1 MDRRNREIKM
11 NRHDGYYRRMAL
23 PAILI
28 TTVVFIMPVGAVF
41 LRAFLSGNGLWE
53 TFSDSYT
60 WRLLLFTVWESFL
73 SAFLSVLLAIP
84 FSIFFSRYT
93 FFGRRA
99 ILTMSD
105 AAFALPAILAVLGFV
120 IYYGNNGIV
129 NSALK
134 AISGGKWAAK
144 VLYSFKAIILAH
156 VYLNFP
162 VAFSLI
168 TSSLCS
174 MPDTEEK
181 ASRLLGASEIK
192 TFIRITLPK
201 VRGMII
207 ATFTLIFLFCFP
219 SFLIVMSLGGNPR
232 YFTMEAEIYKR
243 TYTDVNPAG
252 SASLALFS
260 FLIMA
265 LLLVI
270 TGYGR
275 EEKRVSR
282 NRHTLIKAT
291 KGKLTTAL
299 VLCVLI
305 FLFMAPPMLSIL
317 YRAFFTKDGVFTLK
331 AWTDIAARSRSGTG
345 TSLNAIIN
353 SLLIAS
359 ASAFIAVNLAS
370 AIAIGS
376 VRTGSRF
383 TPLLTSLPMAMGS
396 VSMGLGFS
404 FIAAR
409 MPLRNM
415 VTSYLLVLAAHIV
428 VVMPFAVRT
437 VLPGARR
444 IPLRLSLAAKTL
456 GGDSREAYRLV
467 EKPLLKPFRRR
478 AFAFAFALSLGEVN
492 ATLALS
498 EGRVTTIPILIY
510 KMINQYNY
518 QGASALAVI
527 LLSVAITMFAI
538 GETGGDEYAVS

>member
-1 MDRRNREIKM
+1 MK
-11 NRHDGYYRRMAL
+11 RHDGYYRRMAL
-23 PAILI
+23 PALII
-28 TTVVFIMPVGAVF
+28 TTVVFIMPVGAVL
-41 LRAFLSGNGLWE
+41 LRAFSSGSGLLE
-53 TFSDSYT
+53 TFTDSYT
-60 WRLLLFTVWESFL
+60 WRLLAFTVWESFL
-73 SAFLSVLLAIP
+73 SALLSVLLAIP
-84 FSIFFSRYT
+84 FAVFFSRYT
-93 FFGRRA
+93 FFGRKV

-129 NSALK
+129 NNALRTV
-134 AISGGKWAAK
+134 SGGRWSLK

-168 TSSLCS
+168 TSSLSS
-174 MPDTEEK
+174 MPDAEEK

-192 TFIRITLPK
+192 TFLRITVPK
-201 VRGMII
+201 IKGTIL

-232 YFTMEAEIYKR
+232 FFTMEAEIYKR
-243 TYTDVNPAG
+243 TYTDVNPSG
-252 SASLALFS
+252 SASLAIFS
-260 FLIMA
+260 FLVMA
-265 LLLVI
+265 LLLVM

-275 EEKRVSR
+275 QEKRLSR
-282 NRHTLIKAT
+282 SRHTLIKAT
-291 KGKLTTAL
+291 GGKLAKAV
-299 VLCVLI
+299 VLCIII

-317 YRAFFTKDGVFTLK
+317 YRAFFTKDGTFTLK
-331 AWTDIAARSRSGTG
+331 AWADIAARSRSGTG
-345 TSLNAIIN
+345 TSLNAILN
-353 SLLIAS
+353 SIMIAS
-359 ASAFIAVNLAS
+359 GSAIIAVSMAS
-370 AIAIGS
+370 AIAIGA

-383 TPLLTSLPMAMGS
+383 TTLVTSLPMAMGS

-409 MPLRNM
+409 MPFRNTF
-415 VTSYLLVLAAHIV
+415 TSYAIVLAAHTV
-428 VVMPFAVRT
+428 VIMPFAVRT
-437 VLPGARR
+437 ILPGARR
-444 IPLRLSLAAKTL
+444 IPERLSLAAKTL
-456 GGDSREAYRLV
+456 GGDSREAYRLI
-467 EKPLLKPFRRR
+467 ERPMLRPYRRR

-527 LLSVAITMFAI
+527 LLIIAITMFAI

>member
-1 MDRRNREIKM
+1 MTGR
-11 NRHDGYYRRMAL
+11 DGFYRRKAL
-23 PAILI
+23 PALI
-28 TTVVFIMPVGAVF
+28 VTAVVFILPMGAVF
-41 LRAFLSGNGLWE
+41 LKAFTSSGEPLK
-53 TFSDSYT
+53 TFSDPYT
-60 WRLLLFTVWESFL
+60 WRLLGFTVWESFL
-73 SAFLSVLLAIP
+73 SALISVLLAVP
-84 FSIFFSRYT
+84 FAVFFSRYT

-105 AAFALPAILAVLGFV
+105 AAFALPAILAVLGFI
-120 IYYGNNGIV
+120 IYYGNNGMV
-129 NSALK
+129 NNAL
-134 AISGGKWAAK
+134 AAVSGGAWSVKI
-144 VLYSFKAIILAH
+144 LYSFKAIILAH

-168 TSSLCS
+168 TSSLSS

-181 ASRLLGASEIK
+181 TSRLLGASEFT

-201 VRGMII
+201 TWSTLL
-207 ATFTLIFLFCFP
+207 AAFTLIFLFCFP

-243 TYTDVNPAG
+243 TYTDVNPSS
-252 SASLALFS
+252 SAALAVFS
-260 FLIMA
+260 FVIMVI
-265 LLLVI
+265 LLLI
-270 TGYGR
+270 TGSGR

-282 NRHTLIKAT
+282 SRR
-291 KGKLTTAL
+291 
-299 VLCVLI
+299 VLCRTSGNTRAAAIVLSLVI

-317 YRAFFTKDGVFTLK
+317 YRAFFTKDGSFTLK
-331 AWTDIAARSRSGTG
+331 AWSAIAARTKSGTA
-345 TSLNAIIN
+345 TSLSAVLN
-353 SLLIAS
+353 SLLVAS
-359 ASAFIAVNLAS
+359 LSAFIATNMAC
-370 AIAIGS
+370 AISMGAA
-376 VRTGSRF
+376 RTGSRL
-383 TPLLTSLPMAMGS
+383 TALLTSLPMAIGS

-409 MPLRNM
+409 MPVRNIF
-415 VTSYLLVLAAHIV
+415 TSYLMVLAAHTV
-428 VVMPFAVRT
+428 VVLPFAVRSI
-437 VLPGARR
+437 LPGARR
-444 IPLRLSLAAKTL
+444 IPLRLALAAQTL
-456 GGDSREAYRLV
+456 GGDSEEAYRLI
-467 EKPLLKPFRRR
+467 EKPLLKPYRRR

-527 LLSVAITMFAI
+527 LLTIAMIVFAV

>member
-1 MDRRNREIKM
+1 MK
-11 NRHDGYYRRMAL
+11 RHDGYYRRMAL
-23 PAILI
+23 PALII
-28 TTVVFIMPVGAVF
+28 TTVVFIMPVGAVL
-41 LRAFLSGNGLWE
+41 LRAFSSGSGLLE
-53 TFSDSYT
+53 TFTDSYT
-60 WRLLLFTVWESFL
+60 WRLLAFTVWESFL
-73 SAFLSVLLAIP
+73 SALLSVLLAIP
-84 FSIFFSRYT
+84 FAVFFSRYT
-93 FFGRRA
+93 FFGRKV

-120 IYYGNNGIV
+120 IYYGNNGMV
-129 NSALK
+129 NNALRTV
-134 AISGGKWAAK
+134 SGGRWSLK

-168 TSSLCS
+168 TSSLSS
-174 MPDTEEK
+174 MPDAEEK

-192 TFIRITLPK
+192 TFLRITVPK
-201 VRGMII
+201 IRGTIL
-207 ATFTLIFLFCFP
+207 ATFTLVFLFCFP

-232 YFTMEAEIYKR
+232 FFTMEAEIYKR
-243 TYTDVNPAG
+243 TYTDVNPSG
-252 SASLALFS
+252 SASLAIFS
-260 FLIMA
+260 FLVMA
-265 LLLVI
+265 LLLVM

-275 EEKRVSR
+275 QEKRLSR
-282 NRHTLIKAT
+282 SRHTLIKAT
-291 KGKLTTAL
+291 GGKLAKAV
-299 VLCVLI
+299 VLCIII

-317 YRAFFTKDGVFTLK
+317 YRAFFTKDGTFTLK
-331 AWTDIAARSRSGTG
+331 AWADIAARSRSGTG
-345 TSLNAIIN
+345 TSLNAILN
-353 SLLIAS
+353 SIMIAS
-359 ASAFIAVNLAS
+359 GSAIIAVSMAS
-370 AIAIGS
+370 AIAIGA

-383 TPLLTSLPMAMGS
+383 TTLVTSLPMAMGS

-409 MPLRNM
+409 MPFRNTF
-415 VTSYLLVLAAHIV
+415 TSYVIVLAAHTV
-428 VVMPFAVRT
+428 VIMPFAVRT
-437 VLPGARR
+437 ILPGARR
-444 IPLRLSLAAKTL
+444 IPERLSLAAKTL
-456 GGDSREAYRLV
+456 GGDSSEAYRLI
-467 EKPLLKPFRRR
+467 ERPMLRPYRRR

-527 LLSVAITMFAI
+527 LLIIAITMFAI